1 LRNRAIGKNGQIVT
15 SFCSKPYFFTLSKR
29 EKELFSNIGH
39 GMSMDECCEKM
50 ELTKKSADNLKTR
63 LMAKLD
69 VHSVSKIVF
78 LASKNGLLN
87 EY

>member
-1 LRNRAIGKNGQIVT
+1 
-15 SFCSKPYFFTLSKR
+15 
-29 EKELFSNIGH
+29 
-39 GMSMDECCEKM
+39 MSMDECCEKM